1 MDNATTNA
9 KRKLAEEHPDQPDA
23 TILKG
28 TPWFEDGTIII
39 HAQSTRFKVY
49 RGMLAE
55 KSAIFAD
62 MLSLPRPASSSTT
75 EDDDFDDGCPVVRL
89 SDTAEDWGC
98 MLDNLF
104 NRRSVYPRTTIMIGS
119 LFLMPIPSQTRIYAL
134 IISRHPF
141 SLAAW
146 PQVSI
151 CGYPGRNTGATHNH
165 LSFNYRGLG
174 CR

>member
-1 MDNATTNA
+1 MDNATTNT

-23 TILKG
+23 TLLKG

-104 NRRSVYPRTTIMIGS
+104 NRRHEFTP
-119 LFLMPIPSQTRIYAL
+119 
-134 IISRHPF
+134 
-141 SLAAW
+141 
-146 PQVSI
+146 
-151 CGYPGRNTGATHNH
+151 
-165 LSFNYRGLG
+165 LSFPVTLSLLRLG
-174 CR
+174 HKYQFADILGEILE